1 MPQLLPRKGLFLWK
15 VEMTNTQ
22 ALREKVEAL
31 ANSANAL
38 LAEKGSLVWSKDE
51 QAKFDNIADEI
62 QRAQDQLKADQKMR
76 DLDADAF
83 FKNAA
88 PGKSVEVS
96 ARDVLGIYLRNG
108 SKVTSEQAAL
118 IHNAMSTT
126 TSAEGGFTV
135 PAEIAALVID
145 QMKAFGGMREVAQI
159 LTTAGGNSLN
169 YPSSDGTSEVGE
181 IVAQN
186 DAATTADVTFGTVAV
201 NPFKYSSKTI
211 ALPVE
216 LVQDSA
222 IDIVA
227 FVVNRLATRLARITN
242 QHYTVG
248 TGSGQPNGV
257 VPRASSGKVGATG
270 TATTCTYDDLIDLQH
285 SVNSAYRRNARFMF
299 RDTTLAVLRK
309 LKDTTGRPIWT
320 PGDAESIANGAPST
334 IAGVAYTIN
343 DDVPAMAANARSIVF
358 GDFSTFIIRD
368 VQNSTVM
375 LRFDDSAF
383 AMKGQVGFL
392 GWTRSGSNLVDTSA
406 VKVFIN
412 AAS

>member
-1 MPQLLPRKGLFLWK
+1 
-15 VEMTNTQ
+15 MTHAQ
-22 ALREKVEAL
+22 ALREKVEHL
-31 ANSANAL
+31 ANQANAL

-83 FKNAA
+83 FKNVA
-88 PGKSVEVS
+88 PSKSVEMS
-96 ARDVLGIYLRNG
+96 AKDILGIYLRNG

-159 LTTAGGNSLN
+159 LTTAGGNNLN

-186 DAATTADVTFGTVAV
+186 EAATTADVTFGTVAL
-201 NPFKYSSKTI
+201 NPFKYSSKSI

-320 PGDAESIANGAPST
+320 PGDGESIANGAPST